1 MNMELIGRIVFVI
14 GVIIALV
21 VGLMPSYAGTWGI
34 AALVILGVIVGLL
47 NVTTKEVG
55 SFLLATVA
63 LLLAGNALVAIPSIG
78 STLTAILSAFVS
90 FVAGAAIVLALRE
103 VFVMAKS

>member
-47 NVTTKEVG
+47 NLTTQE
-55 SFLLATVA
+55 
-63 LLLAGNALVAIPSIG
+63 I
-78 STLTAILSAFVS
+78 
-90 FVAGAAIVLALRE
+90 
-103 VFVMAKS
+103 